1 MLKYSA
7 NNQTFYRC
15 KSFKLNWL
23 GRRFLI
29 QTFEEDPREDY
40 EVKSSIQDIRK
51 LLDDDE
57 STNPIGNTVEPVE
70 EAS

>member
-1 MLKYSA
+1 MEINKNLTTQLKII
-7 NNQTFYRC
+7 
-15 KSFKLNWL
+15 WL

-29 QTFEEDPREDY
+29 QTFEEDPREYY

-57 STNPIGNTVEPVE
+57 PTNPTDNIVGPVE
-70 EAS
+70 EKS